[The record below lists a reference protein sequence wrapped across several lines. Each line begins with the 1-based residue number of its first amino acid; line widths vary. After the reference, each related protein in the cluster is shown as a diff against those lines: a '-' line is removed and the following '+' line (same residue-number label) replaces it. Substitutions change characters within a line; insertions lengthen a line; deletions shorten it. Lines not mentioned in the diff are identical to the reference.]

1 LADQGEAHRRGLLQS
16 AMDEFLEKTR
26 SVANLVG
33 SVGSGALGAM
43 PEPLPATVTRMLRSL
58 QQVMEQAPPLTAELD
73 ILLLELHAKRLS
85 VQALQAELSAFDQQ
99 LEVLEK
105 SLAPMET
112 WTHQWTRLHQSL
124 TETLH
129 PDAPEPGSPAD

>member
-1 LADQGEAHRRGLLQS
+1 MADQGEAHRRGLLQS
-16 AMDEFLEKTR
+16 AMEEFLERTR

-58 QQVMEQAPPLTAELD
+58 QQVMEQAPPFTAELD

-99 LEVLEK
+99 LDVLEK
-105 SLAPMET
+105 SLAPMES

-129 PDAPEPGSPAD
+129 SAAPEPGSPAD